1 MIPLSP
7 RHTLQNHLI
16 AFYDE
21 LERIKKRLLSS
32 FPNAC
37 AEDRRRDAQNEESL
51 HNHHEIQRAL
61 LEPDLTD
68 FLSQLKPYRSQL
80 RLCLRK
86 LRQAEI
92 SVNKSMTENIQ
103 ALESEL
109 PDLINYLR
117 SNVDPDVQDRILRM
131 LEHFRGVLLKFKAF
145 EESDP
150 NAGMFADILAKNLVG
165 RLFQGIRDL
174 NIPLPSISDL
184 DSLQKMPEV
193 DPKDFETLSALMVSS
208 QRFFTPT
215 SEVSRLLANTLRDLQ
230 TAFELMVSQAANVV
244 MTAFPDINPGSKVKR
259 NSDPLEE
266 WIKFFELY
274 KIDLRSDLPALSNYY
289 DFRTR
294 RNLWTHGHGQVDAIA
309 QKELTDRTTHRF
321 DVGDL
326 AVVTPRDLQKAFRLF
341 SEMAFAIFLAVHRQL
356 PSSPFD
362 LRDATQPVS
371 NEVER
376 LCERWRNV
384 TVDAEDDQIVVA

>member
-7 RHTLQNHLI
+7 RHTLQSLLV

-51 HNHHEIQRAL
+51 HKHHEIQLAL

-68 FLSQLKPYRSQL
+68 FISQLKPYRSQL

-86 LRQAEI
+86 LRQAET
-92 SVNKSMTENIQ
+92 SVDKPMTENIQ

-117 SNVDPDVQDRILRM
+117 ANVDPDVQDRILRM
-131 LEHFRGVLLKFKAF
+131 LEHFRGVLLNFKAF

-150 NAGMFADILAKNLVG
+150 SAGMFADILAKNFAGKLV
-165 RLFQGIRDL
+165 QAIRDL
-174 NIPLPSISDL
+174 NIPLPSLPEL
-184 DSLQKMPEV
+184 DVSQKMPE
-193 DPKDFETLSALMVSS
+193 DNRKDFETLSALMASVE
-208 QRFFTPT
+208 RFFKPN

-230 TAFELMVSQAANVV
+230 VAFEVVVGRAAKVV
-244 MTAFPDINPGSKVKR
+244 RSAFPDINPGSKVKR
-259 NSDPLEE
+259 NSAPLEE
-266 WIKFFELY
+266 WIKFFDLY
-274 KIDLRSDLPALSNYY
+274 EIDLRSVLPDLSNYH
-289 DFRTR
+289 DLRIR
-294 RNLWTHGHGQVDAIA
+294 RNVWSHNDGSVDDIA
-309 QKELTDRTTHRF
+309 QKEFTDKTTHRF
-321 DVGDL
+321 DIGDL
-326 AVVTPRDLQKAFRLF
+326 AVVTPQDLQNAFRLF
-341 SEMAFAIFLAVHRQL
+341 SELAFAIFLAVHRQL
-356 PSSPFD
+356 PSSPLD

-371 NEVER
+371 SEVER
-376 LCERWRNV
+376 LRERWRNV
-384 TVDAEDDQIVVA
+384 TIDAEDEQIVVA